1 MDNEK
6 LREIRDRIAML
17 PDLEERLDKLRAL
30 LNEAEENVRAMEE
43 KYKNESLDVERLKK
57 NSLSSL
63 LLKIWG
69 GYEGRL
75 DRETEEM
82 LRAKLEYD
90 KACERAEELR
100 QRVDELTERITAIR
114 EEQLPYEEELKKR
127 EQVMLRDITGETA
140 IRYRALE
147 AERRDLLKQTIGID
161 EALLAA
167 NRAKETA
174 KQVKAYLGSAEDW
187 ATLDMWLRGGLVS
200 YAAKYK
206 NVDAAQKE
214 FNKLSSQMEDLK
226 KELKDINIENLP
238 QIGGID
244 SGTRAVDFWF
254 DNMLTDNYVRENI
267 RHDADQVL
275 RLAGIINEL
284 ITNLENKKQLLQD
297 RIEAI
302 EAQKK
307 DLLILG

>member
-1 MDNEK
+1 M
-6 LREIRDRIAML
+6 
-17 PDLEERLDKLRAL
+17 
-30 LNEAEENVRAMEE
+30 
-43 KYKNESLDVERLKK
+43 
-57 NSLSSL
+57 
-63 LLKIWG
+63 
-69 GYEGRL
+69 
-75 DRETEEM
+75 
-82 LRAKLEYD
+82 
-90 KACERAEELR
+90 
-100 QRVDELTERITAIR
+100 
-114 EEQLPYEEELKKR
+114 
-127 EQVMLRDITGETA
+127 
-140 IRYRALE
+140 
-147 AERRDLLKQTIGID
+147 
-161 EALLAA
+161 
-167 NRAKETA
+167 
-174 KQVKAYLGSAEDW
+174 
-187 ATLDMWLRGGLVS
+187 S

-307 DLLILG
+307 DLLISG